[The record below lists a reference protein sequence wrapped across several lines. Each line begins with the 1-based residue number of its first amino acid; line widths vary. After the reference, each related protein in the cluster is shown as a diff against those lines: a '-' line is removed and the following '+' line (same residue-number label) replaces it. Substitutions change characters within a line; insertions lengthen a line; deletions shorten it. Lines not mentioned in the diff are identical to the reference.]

1 MPNPTSGSV
10 ELTDE
15 TPCVSTG
22 SRKQLSDDLLE
33 SGQGTK
39 GVAAT
44 NPPMEGPVHEDEK
57 KKKPAYRAELP
68 LKRGAG
74 RIEMR
79 DAQGWERELR
89 DLLEHHPEHFKAL
102 RALVEGR
109 PEEVTKE
116 QRRLLRKWDLLGRNL
131 APLPDVQAV
140 MMAAVRDTPDGTAL
154 VFPLDLASPVDAATH
169 EQGKDEL
176 DKGVDAR
183 MQRVTRDMFR
193 DDEDHGKGRP
203 R

>member
-15 TPCVSTG
+15 TPCISAG
-22 SRKQLSDDLLE
+22 SRKQLSDGVPE
-33 SGQGTK
+33 SGQGT
-39 GVAAT
+39 VSAT
-44 NPPMEGPVHEDEK
+44 NPPTEGPVHEDQK
-57 KKKPAYRAELP
+57 KNKAAYRAELP

-79 DAQGWERELR
+79 AAEEWERELR
-89 DLLEHHPEHFKAL
+89 DLLERDPEHFAAL

-109 PEEVTKE
+109 PEEVTRE
-116 QRRLLRKWDLLGRNL
+116 QRRLLRKWDFLGRDL
-131 APLPDVQAV
+131 APLPNVKAV

-154 VFPLDLASPVDAATH
+154 VFPLDLASPVDAIAH
-169 EQGKDEL
+169 KRAEDEL
-176 DKGVDAR
+176 AQGFDAG
-183 MQRVTRDMFR
+183 MQRLVREVSR
-193 DDEDHGKGRP
+193 EDEDQGKGRP